1 MANYISD
8 FSKSRWV
15 VYTPERVNRTGMNG
29 KEDRCPFCPGNEED
43 TPPEVFR
50 TGGGKKDKP
59 GWTVRVV
66 PNMFP
71 ITDVHE
77 VVIHSTDHSKNIE
90 DLSQAE
96 VAEILKTYVNRF
108 NFLKTKGKVFIFC
121 NQSLASGAS
130 LIHPHSQITVVP
142 FDIPTVTLPVQP
154 IVNIVEQNNSFISYC
169 PDFSEWP
176 YEMFIKETR
185 NNNQETNKF
194 QNLNNQKIKD
204 LAIILQSMLI
214 RLKKVHDASAHY
226 SKKPFG
232 YNFYIFVP
240 DHPKGVQDWY
250 LRIIPRFSERAG
262 FELSTGIMVNSVEAK
277 RASQE
282 LKLSRHNFTS

>member
-8 FSKSRWV
+8 SSKSHWV

-29 KEDRCPFCPGNEED
+29 KEDRCPFCPGNEID
-43 TPPEVFR
+43 TPPEVYR
-50 TGGGKKDKP
+50 AGGGEANKT
-59 GWTVRVV
+59 GWTVRVI
-66 PNMFP
+66 PNLFP

-77 VVIHSTDHSKNIE
+77 VVIHSPDHHKNIE

-96 VAEILKTYVNRF
+96 VEEILKTYVNRF

-142 FDIPTVTLPVQP
+142 KEIPTSTLVVQP
-154 IVNIVEQNNSFISYC
+154 VVNIVEQNNSFVSYC

-194 QNLNNQKIKD
+194 QNLSDQKIKD
-204 LAIILQSMLI
+204 LAMILQSMLV
-214 RLKKVHDASAHY
+214 RLKKVHDASTHY

-232 YNFYIFVP
+232 YNFYIYP
-240 DHPKGVQDWY
+240 YENWY

-262 FELSTGIMVNSVEAK
+262 FELSTGIMVNSVSPKKAGE
-277 RASQE
+277 E
-282 LKLSRHNFTS
+282 LRKFAT